1 MFPHDDFLNI
11 HKYNFYATTKPLVP
25 PFIMFAPNPIKN
37 SVKWVQIVG
46 FFLSFLF
53 NMHQI
58 FDTFNFPFICHGN
71 GII

>member
-1 MFPHDDFLNI
+1 
-11 HKYNFYATTKPLVP
+11 
-25 PFIMFAPNPIKN
+25 MFAPNPIKN